1 MRTAASLSSAPAP
14 FHPARRIHHSSEP
27 DREVENRTPA
37 RRHRNSPDD
46 MNRQASGNTTPSP
59 HRPSGR
65 MAGRGNG
72 ERAVN
77 RRGKRDA
84 ETQHRT
90 IRPQV
95 KNRPT
100 RKMTG
105 RKAIANERER
115 ESDMGMK
122 QAGRSQQCPQP
133 QIDSSQRLPRPGG
146 GGTIQA
152 GRATRASERGS
163 GERKKISRIY
173 IGAGGRYAFILFNRN

>member
-59 HRPSGR
+59 HRPAGR
-65 MAGRGNG
+65 GAGRGNG

-115 ESDMGMK
+115 ESDTGMK
-122 QAGRSQQCPQP
+122 QAGRPSPRPQP
-133 QIDSSQRLPRPGG
+133 QIDRTPTHSTPGG
-146 GGTIQA
+146 GGI
-152 GRATRASERGS
+152 
-163 GERKKISRIY
+163 I
-173 IGAGGRYAFILFNRN
+173 